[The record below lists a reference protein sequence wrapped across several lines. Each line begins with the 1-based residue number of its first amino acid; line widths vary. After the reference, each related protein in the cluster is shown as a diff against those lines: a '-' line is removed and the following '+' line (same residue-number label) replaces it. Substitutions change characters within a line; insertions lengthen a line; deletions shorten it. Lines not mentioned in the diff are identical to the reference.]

1 MEEPV
6 QSSNRFS
13 QQWKRW
19 LRDVG
24 PNKDHATVEAQL
36 ASFEAKV
43 ERLRTRA
50 AEVRPVLLRC
60 APPQHAMV
68 EGFQAWVRATYHPK
82 GYPNP

>member
-1 MEEPV
+1 MDA
-6 QSSNRFS
+6 
-13 QQWKRW
+13 K
-19 LRDVG
+19 
-24 PNKDHATVEAQL
+24 L